1 MATNFA
7 YRKRQLEL
15 EKKRKKEEK
24 LKRKQERGGE
34 PAPDEAGEQSLE
46 DGSVAQA
53 GEPSEGDSAADAAQP
68 DPDAGQPRQP
78 AQ

>member
-24 LKRKQERGGE
+24 LKRRQERGAGASGDDLD
-34 PAPDEAGEQSLE
+34 APDATDRADDAAVALQDAPSGEGAG
-46 DGSVAQA
+46 
-53 GEPSEGDSAADAAQP
+53 SEGDAASDTAV
-68 DPDAGQPRQP
+68 R
-78 AQ
+78 